1 MAKPIQPYLK
11 RSAESS
17 MIFFTDVQGNDYKL
31 TREMKSEGGYNY
43 SLNSTSA
50 TSLSIGDPI
59 NFQNIIN
66 ALQLSEDNRT
76 ELKKFCQMLSPN
88 VGTEMDLANL
98 LAETTALDPFGQNL
112 RTVFHCDFK
121 EQKIT
126 CHRITASTEQL
137 QSFKSDT
144 NTGWDVDSV
153 QKVFNPSVTEPSG
166 GINNFDQ
173 ALARIK
179 ELNDFGENGKA
190 STWTLELSADN
201 DYDPQKALIKI
212 LDDKLTDLDAESL
225 TYELQHNYLRSA
237 ISALR
242 SKETPPTPLNFGE
255 KNLANAITH
264 ASLSLNRRLNIEVRE
279 KLKLMDLLYRIDP
292 ALKEYID
299 NKINFSNTVQFL
311 ETLEGTLTDTTIEEM
326 ISNSSME
333 ALLDADSLSALNKE
347 RLKMQLQSIVNNK
360 PKKETGM
367 ALTFYQ
373 QWINTHRPTK
383 VLIVVFTTISFLI
396 PALLIAGA
404 YFSGKKADARNQVT
418 LLNAD
423 EAESLLD
430 KYTAAEQG
438 IEKDVEQI
446 QYKRMLQQTKE
457 AKTTLQGE
465 IPAEVAEKIWEQ
477 SGLSIETLNTNAYW
491 SVVPSEKTT
500 QSSQLFISSEDLKAH
515 ASDAL
520 PQPKDKLEKLIDLHL
535 EVMQVDSE
543 KVGNGKTLDH
553 TKVISVSADEYVR
566 NLSLVLDAGITD
578 AKIAHDVALSVIKKL
593 EQPDPEATVNMI
605 NSAQTLL
612 SIHLAKQIAPQDREL
627 MLLILES
634 KRNEADAETICN
646 KLIALKKQKDGGETV
661 DKKTILNEI
670 ETALIGKS
678 KTLKTKRNQVAPG
691 PNITVVPKH
700 STTGVKAVSVGQGNP
715 GQKQNLQDPSSKT
728 PRSTFGK
735 NQP

>member
-1 MAKPIQPYLK
+1 
-11 RSAESS
+11 
-17 MIFFTDVQGNDYKL
+17 
-31 TREMKSEGGYNY
+31 
-43 SLNSTSA
+43 
-50 TSLSIGDPI
+50 
-59 NFQNIIN
+59 
-66 ALQLSEDNRT
+66 
-76 ELKKFCQMLSPN
+76 MLSPN